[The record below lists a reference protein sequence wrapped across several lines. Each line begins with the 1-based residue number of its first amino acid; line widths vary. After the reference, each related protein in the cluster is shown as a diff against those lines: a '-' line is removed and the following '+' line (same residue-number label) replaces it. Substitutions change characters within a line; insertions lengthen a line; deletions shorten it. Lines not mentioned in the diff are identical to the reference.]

1 MAILRLTVLYKTK
14 AAGPEVEK
22 LLQNEI
28 DTYPFSS
35 LNPLHYGIK
44 SFSE

>member
-1 MAILRLTVLYKTK
+1 MAILRLTVLYK
-14 AAGPEVEK
+14 GPEMEK

-35 LNPLHYGIK
+35 LNPLHSGMK
-44 SFSE
+44 SFLE

>member
-35 LNPLHYGIK
+35 ITG
-44 SFSE
+44 